1 MYSISSMLTYSCI
14 VCVLCD
20 VYSREAQ
27 ARGPQYRRVQP

>member
-27 ARGPQYRRVQP
+27 AGGSQYCRI